1 MNANERREEKRRI
14 DVEGGGGVGNTYA
27 RCTTT
32 KLKRT
37 FFSSSSSLFLSRWKI
52 FNAEG
57 EEEKNFKREE
67 KRQRAAV
74 ASDFIF

>member
-14 DVEGGGGVGNTYA
+14 DVEGVGNTYA